1 MGYRHETA
9 SPDRYDLLKEFAKNN
24 RREMTLSETIL
35 WESLRKELKGFR
47 FRRQHA
53 IGDYIADFVCLSKK
67 LVIEVDGGYHDTPEQ
82 QADDQIRT
90 EVFRRMGFEVLRFKN
105 EEVNLDVKEVI
116 QRIKKELIKIENYDE

>member
-47 FRRQHA
+47 FRRQHV

-116 QRIKKELIKIENYDE
+116 QRIKKKLIKIENYDE

>member
-116 QRIKKELIKIENYDE
+116 QKIKKELIKIENYDE